1 MAIQSVSTLLVKG
14 MTYREDHKKILS
26 DIEPGR
32 MQILPNTK
40 P

>member
-14 MTYREDHKKILS
+14 MTYREDHKEILG